1 MVKTSFFF
9 LLDFNC
15 FPYFYQELLEFCGGG
30 TERSVQVI
38 ADLEILTNDFME
50 TIYVVT
56 DVGICHAL
64 SESPCLS

>member
-38 ADLEILTNDFME
+38 ADLEILTNDFM
-50 TIYVVT
+50 
-56 DVGICHAL
+56 
-64 SESPCLS
+64 